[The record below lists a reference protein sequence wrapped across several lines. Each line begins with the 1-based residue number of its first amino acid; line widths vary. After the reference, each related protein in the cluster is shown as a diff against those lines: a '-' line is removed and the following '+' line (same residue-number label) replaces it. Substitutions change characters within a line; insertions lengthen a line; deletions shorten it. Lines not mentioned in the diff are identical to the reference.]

1 MEQDGYAP
9 VHIAARLGNLPAVK
23 ALVAHDPANAE
34 LKDMTEDKAKPLH
47 HALEEYKTSVIEFL
61 SSRCNG
67 K

>member
-1 MEQDGYAP
+1 M
-9 VHIAARLGNLPAVK
+9 HTAARLGNLPAVK

-34 LKDMTEDKAKPLH
+34 LEDMTEDKAKPLH
-47 HALEEYKTSVIEFL
+47 HAAEENRTSVIEFL